1 MCLKGYNHSMQDK
14 NWRSLFAHETTKLC
28 SIRFSRMQE
37 QTTHRQIK
45 MVMVHLKDNLAY
57 LLETSS
63 RLL

>member
-1 MCLKGYNHSMQDK
+1 MQDK

-45 MVMVHLKDNLAY
+45 MVMVQLKDNLAY